1 VATWFRTR
9 YGEPTVAQRLAWP
22 RIAAGEHLLLTAPT
36 GSGKTLAAFLWALDR
51 LLTGAW
57 PGGTVRVLYVSPLKA
72 LNTDIR
78 RNLLDPL
85 AELRT
90 ALERTADT
98 ARPTAPAA
106 RLPTP
111 VPGPLP
117 PQPERSPYPKSR
129 C

>member
-1 VATWFRTR
+1 VTERDDPLAAFDPRVATWFRTR

-51 LLTGAW
+51 L
-57 PGGTVRVLYVSPLKA
+57 LKA